1 MSEQNKDPYKTDN
14 QSSKGKVNKRYSSRM
29 KKEVVL
35 RALRGESIESLS
47 RELGIALRVERKG
60 SDWNRGFSKAKK
72 FRSIKIA
79 A

>member
-1 MSEQNKDPYKTDN
+1 
-14 QSSKGKVNKRYSSRM
+14 M